1 MAFNLNVERKESIN
15 KCVRFPVPLMNKIET
30 VLKDYDISFSK
41 FVIQACEYALEE
53 LETDDK
59 KKVESQQPS
68 VALFLTKKE
77 ALIIF

>member
-15 KCVRFPVPLMNKIET
+15 KCVRFPIPLMNQIEN

-53 LETDDK
+53 LETDEK
-59 KKVESQQPS
+59 NKV
-68 VALFLTKKE
+68 KN
-77 ALIIF
+77 